1 MEPLSTQ
8 SAKTSMLALL
18 ALWQAVTSAWLAT
31 PIPQWRRDHS
41 ITDLIQGNG
50 PIEAWRR
57 DNERCIE
64 YSDHTVIETNSD
76 ALKNTIAIYPATFK
90 CREAGAGITIAA
102 IFTRQGEAESFSGLI
117 GDVLV
122 TDTGTGTDG
131 RILTLYSIS
140 KKSKLTDF
148 FDYSDPVELTDRT
161 KLLFWL
167 PAQRATT
174 QTCREY
180 GKWRSMG
187 LGAVIEVRVFV
198 DLRSNNL
205 YKTSHYRCGA
215 RQVPVH

>member
-18 ALWQAVTSAWLAT
+18 ALWPAVTSAWLAT

-76 ALKNTIAIYPATFK
+76 ALKNTIVIYPATFK

-140 KKSKLTDF
+140 KKSN
-148 FDYSDPVELTDRT
+148 
-161 KLLFWL
+161 L
-167 PAQRATT
+167 PTFLIILIPSNSQIEPSCSSGFPLNEQQRRPAANTAN
-174 QTCREY
+174 
-180 GKWRSMG
+180 GALWG
-187 LGAVIEVRVFV
+187 LV
-198 DLRSNNL
+198 
-205 YKTSHYRCGA
+205 
-215 RQVPVH
+215 Q